1 MNGTEKKENFS
12 VRKRIVSFKYALNGL
27 RILFSE
33 EHNARIHAAVTIF
46 VVTMGILFSISSV
59 EWMILCVLTGM
70 VFSLEIINSA
80 IENLCDYISPEWNNM
95 IKKIKDLMAAAVF
108 ITTVISVVCGTIIFL
123 PKIYNVIIKII

>member
-1 MNGTEKKENFS
+1 MELNKKEKFS

-33 EHNARIHAAVTIF
+33 EHNARIHAAITIF

-59 EWMILCVLTGM
+59 EWMILCILTGM

>member
-1 MNGTEKKENFS
+1 MELNKKEKFS

-59 EWMILCVLTGM
+59 EWMILCILTGM

>member
-59 EWMILCVLTGM
+59 EWMILCILTGM

-108 ITTVISVVCGTIIFL
+108 ITTVISVACGTIIFL

>member
-1 MNGTEKKENFS
+1 MEPNKKEKFS

-33 EHNARIHAAVTIF
+33 EHNARIHFAVTIF

-59 EWMILCVLTGM
+59 EWMILGILTGM